1 MQITVQL
8 PDDIQAHENP
18 DREALEAL
26 VIAGFSSGTLSAYQ
40 ARVLLGLE
48 SKFAFDAYVKE
59 HQIEG
64 GSYGL
69 AEFEEDVATLSKLDS
84 PAKRSA

>member
-8 PDDIQAHENP
+8 PDDIQSHENP
-18 DREALEAL
+18 GREALEAL
-26 VIAGFSSGTLSAYQ
+26 VIAGFSSGALSAYQ

-48 SKFAFDAYVKE
+48 SKFQFDAYVKE

-69 AEFEEDVATLSKLDS
+69 AEFEKDIATLSKLDS
-84 PAKRSA
+84 PTKRSA